1 MWKCPHWE
9 NTWILMH
16 YSFAPQKAFW
26 ITKFLGITS
35 LHKLGNRREWH
46 FWFNLMS
53 YTFFL
58 CYCAFI
64 CKGEALKHGIGNY
77 FKYIS
82 VNQYNTKFFF
92 AYWFFFP
99 KSLRE
104 NCFIRRLTKVKEIKY
119 IISRNKFS
127 YIPLETIE
135 L

>member
-1 MWKCPHWE
+1 MKSTSTYAAVISKIDLGIYFLPNVECPHWE

-58 CYCAFI
+58 CYCALI

-77 FKYIS
+77 IKYIS

-92 AYWFFFP
+92 AYCFFFP
-99 KSLRE
+99 NLLGKIVLSGD
-104 NCFIRRLTKVKEIKY
+104 
-119 IISRNKFS
+119 
-127 YIPLETIE
+127 
-135 L
+135 